1 MVGLR
6 CQGRGAPRQAFT
18 GRALPAGLHK
28 AGGGTVIKTEAVPL
42 GVLAS
47 PAAGCQHRHGLWSRG
62 SVWLPVRSRLAHH
75 PPDPRRARLVQQ
87 HVSAKLQAINHSV
100 RALRGQLYRRW
111 LAVARRAAGGRA
123 GRLAIGETVTV
134 MLLSLSCLLSRYCH
148 ATVIY
153 CHLLP
158 LLLLW

>member
-62 SVWLPVRSRLAHH
+62 SAWLPVHSRLAHH
-75 PPDPRRARLVQQ
+75 PPGPRRARLVQQ

-111 LAVARRAAGGRA
+111 LAVARRAGG
-123 GRLAIGETVTV
+123 
-134 MLLSLSCLLSRYCH
+134 S
-148 ATVIY
+148 
-153 CHLLP
+153 
-158 LLLLW
+158 